1 MDSEPVDPMSGDPEV
16 PTGAEAPPDPDAAAE
31 ETAEAEAPAENG
43 DSDGGDSAG
52 GGAAALLPGPSGED
66 RAWALMAHLLGAA
79 GFIVGFGVAGWVGP
93 LVLWVKC
100 RGRSRFVAFHALQ
113 SFLFQVFAAVILFI
127 LWQFVPMELELIHL
141 LRFVEVVPAVWA
153 AAAAIRTFNGLN
165 FEYPVVGH
173 WALELTDDKS

>member
-31 ETAEAEAPAENG
+31 ETPEAEPAG
-43 DSDGGDSAG
+43 TGGDSG
-52 GGAAALLPGPSGED
+52 SGASAALLPGPSGED
-66 RAWALMAHLLGAA
+66 RAWAMMAHLLGAA
-79 GFIVGFGVAGWVGP
+79 GYLVGFGLAGWVGP

-113 SFLFQVFAAVILFI
+113 SFLFQIFAGVILFI
-127 LWQFVPMELELIHL
+127 CWRIAVLEQDLIYLLWFAGA
-141 LRFVEVVPAVWA
+141 VPAVWA
-153 AAAAIRTFNGLN
+153 AAAAIRTFHGLN
-165 FEYPVVGH
+165 FEYPVVGG